1 MTTELCLQLAA
12 SPPDMQSAMADW
24 IEIAKFED
32 IPRQGARVIEFDTA
46 RVAVFRTATDEIF
59 AVRDKCPHRGGPLS
73 QGIVHG
79 GKVTCPLH
87 NWKIDLAT
95 GEAVLP
101 DKGCTRTYA
110 TKVEDGR
117 VFLRLA

>member
-1 MTTELCLQLAA
+1 MN
-12 SPPDMQSAMADW
+12 DW
-24 IEIAKFED
+24 IAIAQLDD
-32 IPRQGARVIEFDTA
+32 IPRQGSRVVELEHDDSIN
-46 RVAVFRTATDEIF
+46 RIAVFRTATDAVF

-79 GKVTCPLH
+79 GMVTCPLH
-87 NWKIDLAT
+87 SWKIDLAT

-101 DKGCTRTYA
+101 DKGCARVYA
-110 TKVEDGR
+110 TRVDAGQ

>member
-1 MTTELCLQLAA
+1 MN
-12 SPPDMQSAMADW
+12 DW
-24 IEIAKFED
+24 IEITKLDD
-32 IPRQGARVIEFDTA
+32 IPRQGSRVVELNHDD
-46 RVAVFRTATDEIF
+46 AVNRIAIFRTVTDAIH

-79 GKVTCPLH
+79 GQVTCPLH
-87 NWKIDLAT
+87 SWKIDLAT

-101 DKGCTRTYA
+101 DKGCARAYA
-110 TKVEDGR
+110 TKVEDGV

>member
-1 MTTELCLQLAA
+1 MN
-12 SPPDMQSAMADW
+12 DW
-24 IEIAKFED
+24 IAIASLED
-32 IPRQGARVIEFDTA
+32 IPRQGCRIVELDHDDMIN
-46 RVAVFRTATDEIF
+46 RIAVFRTATDDIH

-79 GKVTCPLH
+79 GLVTCPLH
-87 NWKIDLAT
+87 SWKIDLAT

-101 DKGCTRTYA
+101 DKGCARTYA

>member
-1 MTTELCLQLAA
+1 MSDWTE
-12 SPPDMQSAMADW
+12 
-24 IEIAKFED
+24 IVKFDD
-32 IPRQGARVIEFDTA
+32 IPRQGSRVIEFDTTQ
-46 RVAVFRTATDEIF
+46 VAVFRTAADEIF

-95 GEAVLP
+95 GEATLP
-101 DKGCTRTYA
+101 DKGCARTYA
-110 TKVEDGR
+110 TKVEAGR
-117 VFLRLA
+117 VFLKLA

>member
-1 MTTELCLQLAA
+1 MSDWTEIV
-12 SPPDMQSAMADW
+12 DVD
-24 IEIAKFED
+24 D
-32 IPRQGARVIEFDTA
+32 IPRQGSRVIEFDTA

-95 GEAVLP
+95 GEATLP
-101 DKGCTRTYA
+101 DKGCARTYA
-110 TKVEDGR
+110 TKVEAGR
-117 VFLRLA
+117 VFLKLA

>member
-1 MTTELCLQLAA
+1 MN
-12 SPPDMQSAMADW
+12 DW
-24 IEIAKFED
+24 IQVLNIDD
-32 IPRQGARVIEFDTA
+32 IPRLGARVVEVVEDDAVNRI
-46 RVAVFRTATDEIF
+46 AVFRTSNDEIH

-79 GKVTCPLH
+79 GLVTCPLH

-101 DKGCTRTYA
+101 DKGCARAYA

-117 VFLRLA
+117 IFLKLA